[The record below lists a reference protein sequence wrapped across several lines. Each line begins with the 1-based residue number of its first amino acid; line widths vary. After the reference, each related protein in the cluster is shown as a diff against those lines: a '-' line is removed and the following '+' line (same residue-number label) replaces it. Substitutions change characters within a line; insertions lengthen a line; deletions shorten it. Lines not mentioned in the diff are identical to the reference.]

1 MGQNGGMQLKH
12 LNLVTHEIDATQ
24 EFYET
29 QFGFRLLFE
38 ELGERFLG
46 NDDGFLLAISSVDSP
61 ADPPAWLHFGFCVGS
76 AEEVERR
83 YEQMTADGVEIAEE
97 FFAIPGKFAAFYA
110 RDPGGHK
117 VEVSWNNLG

>member
-1 MGQNGGMQLKH
+1 MELNH

-24 EFYET
+24 SFYET
-29 QFGFRLLFE
+29 HFGFRLLFE
-38 ELGERFLG
+38 EMGERFLG

-61 ADPPAWLHFGFCVGS
+61 AASPTWRHFGFCVAS

-83 YEQMTADGVEIAEE
+83 YEEMTAAEVEMAEE
-97 FFAIPGKFAAFYA
+97 FFTIPGKFVAFYV